1 MFQGPL
7 WAMLGSLGQL
17 ALVAD
22 SEEFTAVRHKEK
34 LVPFKDMCFW
44 QRCSE
49 LNAHGLIQKLGETE
63 KPG

>member
-1 MFQGPL
+1 
-7 WAMLGSLGQL
+7 MLGSLGQL